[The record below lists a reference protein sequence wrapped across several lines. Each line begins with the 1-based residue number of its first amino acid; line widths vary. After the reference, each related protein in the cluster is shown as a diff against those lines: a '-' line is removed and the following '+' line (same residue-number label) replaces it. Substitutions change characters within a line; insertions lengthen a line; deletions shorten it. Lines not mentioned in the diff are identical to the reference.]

1 MATIGA
7 ALTKALE
14 EIQLTKYALA
24 RRYAKQKKLA
34 KETAYARTVGVSQE
48 DAKEVKKTIRIL
60 DEVLECAGLRV
71 LIVPKGAKV
80 QVFNYV
86 PSVEE
91 ASDE

>member
-14 EIQLTKYALA
+14 EIGLTKYALA
-24 RRYAKQKKLA
+24 RQYAKQKKLA

-60 DEVLECAGLRV
+60 DEVLECAGLQV
-71 LIVPKGAKV
+71 LIVPKDARV

-91 ASDE
+91 AGDE